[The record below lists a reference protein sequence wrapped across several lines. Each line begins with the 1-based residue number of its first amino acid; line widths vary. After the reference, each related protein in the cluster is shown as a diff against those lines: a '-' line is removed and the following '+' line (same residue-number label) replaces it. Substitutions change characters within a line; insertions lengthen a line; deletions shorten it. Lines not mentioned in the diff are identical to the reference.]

1 MSSSAQNSR
10 QTQAQKGSATLPSY
24 TFLGDAT
31 TGFYSSATGKAG
43 FTTGGT
49 LAVEFSSGG
58 ISSKIV
64 VPTSP
69 PTSLSIGYLEIPQNA
84 QTGNYTLV
92 LTDSGKHIYMAA
104 AQAAT
109 TYTIPANSSVAYPI
123 GTAITFINS
132 STNNM
137 TIAITN
143 DTLTLSPAG
152 TTGSRTLARYGMATA
167 IKVTSTCGTFL
178 GRGSPDVRHPSN
190 VCRNRIF
197 RVLQHN
203 LVQSGRL

>member
-1 MSSSAQNSR
+1 MSDAAQNSR
-10 QTQAQKGSATLPSY
+10 QSQVQKGSATLPSY
-24 TFLGDAT
+24 TFLGDST

-58 ISSKIV
+58 IAAKISGLTVTTTTGTITVPNGV
-64 VPTSP
+64 VATFP
-69 PTSLSIGYLEIPQNA
+69 PASANIGYLEIPQNA

-123 GTAITFINS
+123 GTAVTFVNS

-137 TIAITN
+137 TIAITT

-167 IKVTSTCGTFL
+167 IKVTSTLWYISGTGL
-178 GRGSPDVRHPSN
+178 T
-190 VCRNRIF
+190 
-197 RVLQHN
+197 
-203 LVQSGRL
+203 

>member
-24 TFLGDAT
+24 TFLGDST
-31 TGFYSSATGKAG
+31 TGFYSSATGKVG
-43 FTTGGT
+43 FATGGT

-58 ISSKIV
+58 VAAKINGLTVTTTTGTITVPNGV
-64 VPTSP
+64 VATFP
-69 PTSLSIGYLEIPQNA
+69 PASAYIGYLEIPQNA

-92 LTDSGKHIYMAA
+92 LADSGKHIYMAA

-109 TYTIPANSSVAYPI
+109 IYTIPANSSVAYPI
-123 GTAITFINS
+123 GTAVTFINS

-137 TIAITN
+137 IIAITT

-152 TTGSRTLARYGMATA
+152 TTGSRTLARYGIATA
-167 IKVTSTCGTFL
+167 IKVTSTLWYISGTGL
-178 GRGSPDVRHPSN
+178 T
-190 VCRNRIF
+190 
-197 RVLQHN
+197 
-203 LVQSGRL
+203 